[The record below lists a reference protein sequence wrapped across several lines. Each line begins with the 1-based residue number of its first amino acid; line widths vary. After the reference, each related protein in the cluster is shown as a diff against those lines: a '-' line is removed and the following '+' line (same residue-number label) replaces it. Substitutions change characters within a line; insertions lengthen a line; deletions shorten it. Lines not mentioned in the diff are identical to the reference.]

1 MDKDFLNTLLAEL
14 NSDKTTSKN
23 SRVLIVDSM
32 NTFLRSFSIIQHLN
46 PNGHHVGGLVGYLK
60 SVGYAIKLYRP
71 TRVIL
76 VFDGQGNSTNKQY
89 LYADYKA
96 NRKTNKVNN
105 WKVFDTKAEE
115 SESMANQMGRLIEY
129 LTQLPV
135 SLIAIPKIE
144 ADDTVGYLCQKFEAD
159 PEVNEVTIMSADK
172 DFLQLVSDK
181 VQIYSPTKKKTYKT
195 KDVLEEYMI
204 HSHNFINY
212 KLLMG
217 DAGDNVP
224 GVQGLGPKKLVKL
237 FPELL
242 LPKQLELS
250 DLLEKARQ
258 NESSNPLYTKVLQF
272 ERQLEINYKLM
283 SLKDPNISD
292 EDKRIID
299 DIIETPPPALNIGT
313 FVEMTEIDQLNE
325 RVNWQSWLIENF
337 SSLYWG
343 DK

>member
-89 LYADYKA
+89 LYANYKA

-212 KLLMG
+212 KLPMG

-283 SLKDPNISD
+283 SLKDPNISN

-325 RVNWQSWLIENF
+325 RVNWQGWLIENF